1 MPPIVSPPPP
11 PVPIE
16 VISPRE
22 TEEMAIADGV
32 KTSHLNPPISDPSI
46 AQSSAKDLSNP
57 VPIPDRLV
65 VADGNFAKVNAQPQS
80 LPDTKKSIP
89 GAGAVP
95 IAVTPPPSLA
105 PFPQLQG
112 EEISAQGE
120 IENHNQAGD
129 GSVPL
134 QIPRAKRIISQS
146 RDGETREYT
155 ITPPTESELEIFT
168 GPTKEGEILE
178 IEGEINPPE
187 DGAPASNPEQNQ
199 PPVNNPVP
207 GTEAK
212 DGDIPPEV
220 IELISDHQEFDSNR
234 EVVTATGNV
243 TMRFANGIL
252 LADRLRINLPDRF
265 TVAEGNVTLKRGEQI
280 LQGQRFE
287 YFFVLNEGVIYNANG
302 EIYQPSTA
310 RDLAQ
315 TAPGNAGDSI
325 VLNQSLNDRLALNQ
339 PVTNVVG
346 QEGFGTG
353 IGASAP
359 GAQSASQTNTGGQVN
374 RLRFQAEQVDF
385 DADGWRAKKVRITND
400 PFNPPE
406 LEVQAETADYYN
418 VAPEV
423 DELKLTG
430 SRVLLDQKTSLPFQ
444 DRLTIDRRDRQPGI
458 LSFGYDGEDRG
469 GLYVQGNFTPID
481 TDKVS
486 FQVKPQYLIQKVAFP
501 DAFPQANQG
510 DSTVCALCPAA
521 FGLITELN
529 VNFSERTSLLN
540 TLNFSN
546 LDLGQIDDSLRA
558 KLALQN
564 KLGDVNNPYDLRFE
578 YNYRERLYNGSLGF
592 QTVQSSVGA
601 ILVAPTIYPAGDPSF
616 TFNYQASAQSVEA
629 DTDRPELIDPSAG
642 NNLTTLLRLQG
653 AASLNKYFLLW
664 VGQTLPPTAQEG
676 LRYTP
681 NVVVPYVVF
690 NTGLTGVASYYG
702 DGSTQPSITGTVGF
716 SGQFGHFS
724 KPYFDYTGFN
734 ISYSQGIRGN
744 QSPFFFDRFADTEVL
759 NFGLTQQIYGPLR
772 FGLQGSYSLTANE
785 EISTD
790 YVLEYSRRTYN
801 IQLRYN
807 PQLQVGSINLRI
819 SDFNWSG
826 NPGTFNGSDIRP
838 VNQGVIR

>member
-22 TEEMAIADGV
+22 TEELLATDGATLSSSTPPSADPAV
-32 KTSHLNPPISDPSI
+32 
-46 AQSSAKDLSNP
+46 AQASAKDLYLNP
-57 VPIPDRLV
+57 NSGLSLGGAPVAPNSKIGDRPVQVPIPT
-65 VADGNFAKVNAQPQS
+65 AK
-80 LPDTKKSIP
+80 K
-89 GAGAVP
+89 
-95 IAVTPPPSLA
+95 
-105 PFPQLQG
+105 
-112 EEISAQGE
+112 
-120 IENHNQAGD
+120 
-129 GSVPL
+129 
-134 QIPRAKRIISQS
+134 IISQS
-146 RDGETREYT
+146 RDGEIQEYL
-155 ITPPTESELEIFT
+155 ITVPSESELEVIT
-168 GPTKEGEILE
+168 GPTREAEPTVEEKGQEAIGEVLE
-178 IEGEINPPE
+178 IDP
-187 DGAPASNPEQNQ
+187 GASQTETENNPEPSQFLDSS
-199 PPVNNPVP
+199 PIPA
-207 GTEAK
+207 TEA
-212 DGDIPPEV
+212 DEVAIPPEV

-243 TMRFANGIL
+243 TMRFANGLL
-252 LADRLRINLPDRF
+252 LADRLRVNLPDRF
-265 TVAEGNVTLKRGEQI
+265 AVAEGNVTLKRGEQI

-287 YFFVLNEGVIYNANG
+287 YFFVLNQGVIYDANG

-310 RDLAQ
+310 RDFAQ
-315 TAPGNAGDSI
+315 TVPTDFGNPI
-325 VLNQSLNDRLALNQ
+325 VSNQSLNDRLAINQ

-346 QEGFGTG
+346 QEGFRAG
-353 IGASAP
+353 IGASTP
-359 GAQSASQTNTGGQVN
+359 GAQSASQTDSGGQVN

-418 VAPEV
+418 VGPDV

-444 DRLTIDRRDRQPGI
+444 DRLTIDRRDRQPGLI
-458 LSFGYDGEDRG
+458 SIGYDGEDRG

-486 FQVKPQYLIQKVAFP
+486 FQVKPQYLLQKVAFP
-501 DAFPQANQG
+501 DAFPAANQS
-510 DSTVCALCPAA
+510 DAEVCAICPAA

-529 VNFSERTSLLN
+529 VDFTERINLLN

-546 LDLGQIDDSLRA
+546 LNLDAIEDSLRA

-564 KLGDVNNPYDLRFE
+564 RLGDLDNPYDLRFE
-578 YNYRERLYNGSLGF
+578 YNYRERLFNGSLGF

-601 ILVAPTIYPAGDPSF
+601 IIVSPTIYPLDDDPSLS
-616 TFNYQASAQSVEA
+616 FNYQASLQSVEA
-629 DTDRPELIDPSAG
+629 ATDRQELINPSTG
-642 NNLTTLLRLQG
+642 DNLVTLMRLQG
-653 AASLNKYFLLW
+653 AATLNKYFLLW
-664 VGQTLPPTAQEG
+664 VGEALPPTAEEG

-690 NTGLTGVASYYG
+690 NTGVTGVGSYYG
-702 DGSTQPSITGTVGF
+702 DGSTQPSLTGTVGF
-716 SGQFGHFS
+716 SGQFGNFS

-734 ISYSQGIRGN
+734 IAYSQGIRGDA
-744 QSPFFFDRFADTEVL
+744 SPFFFDRFADTQVVS
-759 NFGLTQQIYGPLR
+759 FGLTQQIYGPVRL
-772 FGLQGSYSLTANE
+772 GVQGAYSLTANE

-826 NPGTFNGSDIRP
+826 NPGTFDGSDIRP
-838 VNQGVIR
+838 VTQGVVR

>member
-22 TEEMAIADGV
+22 TEEMAMANGTG
-32 KTSHLNPPISDPSI
+32 TSDLNPPSADRQI
-46 AQSSAKDLSNP
+46 AQNSAKELYPQPSTL
-57 VPIPDRLV
+57 VSDRLV
-65 VADGNFAKVNAQPQS
+65 EAGASLAKVNLQDVPH
-80 LPDTKKSIP
+80 KSTLEP
-89 GAGAVP
+89 VAVP
-95 IAVTPPPSLA
+95 IAVTPPPALASL
-105 PFPQLQG
+105 P
-112 EEISAQGE
+112 EIEGE
-120 IENHNQAGD
+120 IKEVENSVQNGD
-129 GSVPL
+129 RPVPVKL
-134 QIPRAKRIISQS
+134 PNAKRIISQS
-146 RDGETREYT
+146 RDGEIREYT
-155 ITPPTESELEIFT
+155 ITAPAESELEIFT
-168 GPTKEGEILE
+168 GPVTEGEILQ
-178 IEGEINPPE
+178 IEPEVAPPE
-187 DGAPASNPEQNQ
+187 EAEPDNEPVQNQ
-199 PPVNNPVP
+199 PPISNPTPVAE
-207 GTEAK
+207 GS
-212 DGDIPPEV
+212 DGAIPPEV
-220 IELISDHQEFDSNR
+220 IELISDHQEFDTNR

-243 TMRFANGIL
+243 TMRFANGVL

-280 LQGQRFE
+280 LQGERFE
-287 YFFVLNEGVIYNANG
+287 YFFVLNQGVIYDARG

-310 RDLAQ
+310 RDLAP
-315 TAPGNAGDSI
+315 TVPGDIGNPIS
-325 VLNQSLNDRLALNQ
+325 LNQTLNDRLALNQ
-339 PVTNVVG
+339 PLTDVVG
-346 QEGFGTG
+346 QEGFSAG
-353 IGASAP
+353 IGTSTP
-359 GAQSASQTNTGGQVN
+359 GAQSASQSETGGQVN

-385 DADGWRAKKVRITND
+385 DADGWQAKKVRITND

-481 TDKVS
+481 TEKVS

-501 DAFPQANQG
+501 DAFPQANQS
-510 DSTVCALCPAA
+510 DAEVCALCPAA

-529 VNFSERTSLLN
+529 VNFNERTNLLN

-546 LDLGQIDDSLRA
+546 LNLAEIDNSLRA

-564 KLGDVNNPYDLRFE
+564 RLGDLDNPYDLRFE

-601 ILVAPTIYPAGDPSF
+601 IIVSPTINPGDDPSLS
-616 TFNYQASAQSVEA
+616 FNYQASVQSVEA
-629 DTDRPELIDPSAG
+629 GTDRPELINPTSG
-642 NNLTTLLRLQG
+642 NNLTTLMRLQG
-653 AASLNKYFLLW
+653 AATLNKYFLLW
-664 VGQTLPPTAQEG
+664 VGEALPPTAEEG

-690 NTGLTGVASYYG
+690 STAITGVGSYYG
-702 DGSTQPSITGTVGF
+702 DGSTQPSVTGTVGF
-716 SGQFGHFS
+716 SGQFGNFS

-734 ISYSQGIRGN
+734 ISYSQGIRGDA
-744 QSPFFFDRFADTEVL
+744 SPFFFDRFADTEVVS
-759 NFGLTQQIYGPLR
+759 FGLTQQIYGPLR
-772 FGLQGSYSLTANE
+772 FGVQGAYSLTANE

-807 PQLQVGSINLRI
+807 PQLQVGSVNLRI

-826 NPGTFNGSDIRP
+826 NPGTFDGSDIRP
-838 VNQGVIR
+838 VTQGIIR